1 MAIQIKN
8 LAQLESMRK
17 AGLLVRETLDLVKE
31 NIKPGITT
39 SALDAIAE
47 ANIRRG
53 GGFLELFV
61 LQSMK
66 KLCMAFLAIA

>member
-17 AGLLVRETLDLVKE
+17 AGLLVRKTLDLVKE

-47 ANIRRG
+47 ANISTRWRQIKFQG
-53 GGFLELFV
+53 LPRIFRNNLYLN
-61 LQSMK
+61 
-66 KLCMAFLAIA
+66 